1 MRSVVA
7 RRGSWIL
14 TVLLL
19 GVAAAGLLAGSRK
32 PPDRAYELEQRLRC
46 PTCQSVSVADSP
58 SETAAAMRSTIA
70 AQVTAGRS
78 DQQILDYFRARY
90 GAWVLFDPPAGGA
103 TLWVWVLPLL
113 AAAVGAVALALV
125 VRSPEPVAPL
135 DAEERAR
142 VLAEASK
149 FAPDARQDEEP

>member
-1 MRSVVA
+1 MRNVVA

-14 TVLLL
+14 TVVLL
-19 GVAAAGLLAGSRK
+19 GVAAVGLLAGSRK
-32 PPDRAYELEQRLRC
+32 PPDRAYGLEQRLRC

-90 GAWVLFDPPAGGA
+90 GAWVLFDPPASGV

-113 AAAVGAVALALV
+113 AAAVGAVVLAVV
-125 VRSPEPVAPL
+125 VRRPEPAVPL
-135 DAEERAR
+135 EPEERAR
-142 VLAEASK
+142 VLAEASE
-149 FAPDARQDEEP
+149 FARGARQDEEP